1 MAYRSRRLPIWLRIT
16 AAGAFTGLC
25 ALVVPEVMGL
35 GYDTVQSAML
45 GEIGLAVLVLIVV
58 AKMVATIACGGLGV
72 PGGLIGPLLVI
83 GAGAGGAL
91 GIIGHALVPGSSAA
105 PAFYA
110 TLGAVAMMG
119 AALHAPLAALTAV
132 LELTGNPNIILPGM
146 AAVITA
152 FLVSRAFFG
161 QKPLFVAI
169 LHARG
174 IDYRVDAVALE
185 LERTG
190 VAAVMSPDPAVI
202 DERTMCGKVPAKLS
216 SAKWAVLVA
225 GDRVRSVWPVEALG
239 AIAAKAEGDTAI
251 SVAVGEAAP
260 AFATVPKHATLGEA
274 LARLDKAGAD
284 VALVVAG
291 AVARAPYVRGVISRV
306 QIDAGVRRHALR

>member
-1 MAYRSRRLPIWLRIT
+1 MS
-16 AAGAFTGLC
+16 
-25 ALVVPEVMGL
+25 
-35 GYDTVQSAML
+35 QSSGF
-45 GEIGLAVLVLIVV
+45 GEISDQRPV
-58 AKMVATIACGGLGV
+58 ALVATIACGGLGV

-251 SVAVGEAAP
+251 SVA
-260 AFATVPKHATLGEA
+260 
-274 LARLDKAGAD
+274 AGAD

-306 QIDAGVRRHALR
+306 QTDAGVRRHALR